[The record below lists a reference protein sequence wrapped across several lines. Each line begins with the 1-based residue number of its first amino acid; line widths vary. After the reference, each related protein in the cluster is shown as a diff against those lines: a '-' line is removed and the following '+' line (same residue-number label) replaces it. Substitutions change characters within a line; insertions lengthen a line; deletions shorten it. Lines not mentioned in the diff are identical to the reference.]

1 MSGFFDTNI
10 LLWYARPRFAYAIE
24 YIRKAS
30 ASGLLK
36 GLLVVTLLVAATTA
50 AHLCLLYWT
59 FTPAALLAVSAG
71 CTVAQITL
79 VMVETDQIKTLV
91 PNVDSR
97 VVIALRVVNAV
108 LFVTLAPPALLR
120 GILFIDANAAGV
132 VPAWYRAA
140 DVPWITYVM
149 FYDFAVSVF
158 ILLSIWR
165 ASSNTLRHQ
174 PPSSSQGS
182 ASQQAASGQ
191 TSATDGDAA
200 VLRRPSAIEIRADFR
215 AKIRNTVVWLALF
228 FVADI
233 VGVVAHALYFYFSD
247 VPTSPR
253 NLIAR
258 AYIQIG
264 VAAGGPHV
272 VFISLTLYNA
282 TRIVLA
288 SHGRAGST
296 SGRSKRGSVASKGK
310 PPKGPTTTP
319 LRTSAHRATMSAG
332 EDAL

>member
-1 MSGFFDTNI
+1 
-10 LLWYARPRFAYAIE
+10 
-24 YIRKAS
+24 
-30 ASGLLK
+30 
-36 GLLVVTLLVAATTA
+36 
-50 AHLCLLYWT
+50 
-59 FTPAALLAVSAG
+59 
-71 CTVAQITL
+71 
-79 VMVETDQIKTLV
+79 MVETDQIKTLV

-132 VPAWYRAA
+132 VPAVSIRGFLAVALRDDRLTIRSAGIGVCLCGSADAQWYRAA

-182 ASQQAASGQ
+182 ASQQAAGGQ
-191 TSATDGDAA
+191 T
-200 VLRRPSAIEIRADFR
+200 SAIEIRADFR

-282 TRIVLA
+282 TQIVLA

>member
-1 MSGFFDTNI
+1 MSGFFDSNI

-24 YIRKAS
+24 YVGLASEIVALLCAVGNCAFLAAKIRKAS

-59 FTPAALLAVSAG
+59 FTPAALFAVSAG

-108 LFVTLAPPALLR
+108 LFVTLGPPALLR

-182 ASQQAASGQ
+182 ASQQAAGGQ
-191 TSATDGDAA
+191 T
-200 VLRRPSAIEIRADFR
+200 SAIEIRADFR

-264 VAAGGPHV
+264 VAAGDPHV
-272 VFISLTLYNA
+272 VFIPLTLYNA
-282 TRIVLA
+282 TQIVLA

-310 PPKGPTTTP
+310 SIKGPTTTP
-319 LRTSAHRATMSAG
+319 
-332 EDAL
+332 